1 MTNRIAPDLMGP
13 VIHQWRNEKVMQTK
27 AQDRSRWWILG
38 AMGAILGVIL
48 LDETVVSVALPTIR
62 SELGLSRLDAHWV
75 VNIYLLVLACFAGAA
90 GRLGDILGIRV
101 LLSAGLLIFGL
112 SSALGGFAESG
123 LALLTARAVQGIG
136 AALIFPLSMVVL
148 IQSFDEKERGLALGL
163 YGGIGTIFL
172 SLGPL
177 VGGVLTEY
185 LSWRWIFWV
194 NPPIVL
200 TVAAIVWTCWRDP
213 PHMPELGFDWKG
225 LLLLVP
231 GLAALVFGIM
241 EGPDRGWSQPEV
253 VVALCAGFAA
263 LTLFVRVEQSFQTP
277 LVAISLFSNPGF
289 AASNMILFTA
299 QFGKIALFVFGASYF
314 QTKLGYSPLAAGAAL
329 LPIAFPQIFV
339 APLAGKVADK
349 YGTRGPSLTG
359 TALGTFAILLVA
371 LGMHLEITAPIY
383 AGYVLWGCCVPFLF
397 VPPRRAIMLA
407 VPQNLHGQ
415 ASGISMTF
423 QLLGGTVGMALGSSV
438 YALSSSYTMVFGLVA
453 GFAACVLAYSYASL
467 TEANSPDRAAD

>member
-1 MTNRIAPDLMGP
+1 
-13 VIHQWRNEKVMQTK
+13 MQTK

-62 SELGLSRLDAHWV
+62 DELHLSRLDAHWV

-90 GRLGDILGIRV
+90 GRLGDILGVRI

-112 SSALGGFAESG
+112 SSALGGFAEDG
-123 LALLTARAVQGIG
+123 FALLTARAVQGIG
-136 AALIFPLSMVVL
+136 AALIFPLSMVIL

-163 YGGIGTIFL
+163 YGGIGTVFL

-177 VGGVLTEY
+177 VGGVLTEF

-194 NPPIVL
+194 NPPVVL
-200 TVAAIVWTCWRDP
+200 AVAAITWTFWRDP
-213 PHMPELGFDWKG
+213 PHLSERGFDWKG
-225 LLLLVP
+225 LVLLVP

-241 EGPDRGWSQPEV
+241 EGPDRGWVQPEV
-253 VVALCAGFAA
+253 LAALIAGLAA
-263 LTLFVRVEQSFQTP
+263 LTLFVRIERRIPTP
-277 LVAISLFSNPGF
+277 LIAVTLFANPGF
-289 AASNMILFTA
+289 AAANMILFTA

-314 QTKLGYSPLAAGAAL
+314 QTKLGFSPLAAGAAL

-339 APLAGKVADK
+339 APMAGKVADK
-349 YGTRGPSLTG
+349 FGTRGPSLTG
-359 TALGTFAILLVA
+359 TALGTVAILLIA
-371 LGMHLEITAPIY
+371 LGMHQDVTALIY
-383 AGYVLWGCCVPFLF
+383 TGYILWGCCVPFLF
-397 VPPRRAIMLA
+397 VPPRRAIMSS
-407 VPQNLHGQ
+407 VSQDLHGQ

-438 YALSSSYTMVFGLVA
+438 FAITNSYPLVFCFVA
-453 GFAACVLAYSYASL
+453 GFAACVLAYSFASL
-467 TEANSPDRAAD
+467 AEARPSGRASG

>member
-1 MTNRIAPDLMGP
+1 MTNGPAPDLMGS
-13 VIHQWRNEKVMQTK
+13 VIHQRWDEKPMQTK

-62 SELGLSRLDAHWV
+62 AELNLSRLDAHWV

-101 LLSAGLLIFGL
+101 LLSVGLLIFGL

-123 LALLTARAVQGIG
+123 LALLTARAVQGVG

-163 YGGIGTIFL
+163 YGGIGTVFL

-177 VGGVLTEY
+177 VGGILTEY

-200 TVAAIVWTCWRDP
+200 AVAAIAWAYWRDP
-213 PHMPELGFDWKG
+213 PHQPELRFDWKG

-241 EGPDRGWSQPEV
+241 EGPDRGWTQPEV
-253 VVALCAGFAA
+253 IMALLAGFVALA
-263 LTLFVRVEQSFQTP
+263 LFVRVEQRIQTP
-277 LVAISLFSNPGF
+277 LIAISLFAKPGF

-314 QTKLGYSPLAAGAAL
+314 QTKLGFSPLAAGAAL

-339 APLAGKVADK
+339 APLAGKVADRF
-349 YGTRGPSLTG
+349 GTRGPSLTG
-359 TALGTFAILLVA
+359 TALGTLAIVLVA
-371 LGMHLEITAPIY
+371 LGMHLEVTAPIF

-397 VPPRRAIMLA
+397 VPPRRTIMLA
-407 VPQNLHGQ
+407 VPQDLHGQ

-438 YALSSSYTMVFGLVA
+438 YALSNSYTTVFGFVA

-467 TEANSPDRAAD
+467 TEAKIPGRATK

>member
-1 MTNRIAPDLMGP
+1 
-13 VIHQWRNEKVMQTK
+13 MQTK

-62 SELGLSRLDAHWV
+62 AELNLSRLDAHWV

-101 LLSAGLLIFGL
+101 LLSVGLLIFGL

-123 LALLTARAVQGIG
+123 LALLTARAVQGVG

-163 YGGIGTIFL
+163 YGGIGTVFL

-177 VGGVLTEY
+177 VGGILTEY

-200 TVAAIVWTCWRDP
+200 AVAAIALAYWRDP
-213 PHMPELGFDWKG
+213 PHQPELGFDWKG

-241 EGPDRGWSQPEV
+241 EGPDRGWAQPEV
-253 VVALCAGFAA
+253 IMALLVGLSA
-263 LTLFVRVEQSFQTP
+263 LALFVQVERRIRTP
-277 LVAISLFSNPGF
+277 LIVISLFAKPGF

-314 QTKLGYSPLAAGAAL
+314 QTKLGFSPLVAGAAL

-339 APLAGKVADK
+339 APLAGKVADRF
-349 YGTRGPSLTG
+349 GTRGPSLTG
-359 TALGTFAILLVA
+359 IALGTLAIVLVA
-371 LGMHLEITAPIY
+371 LGMHLDVTAPIF

-397 VPPRRAIMLA
+397 VPPRRTIMLA
-407 VPQNLHGQ
+407 VPQDLHGQ

-438 YALSSSYTMVFGLVA
+438 YALSNSYTMVFGFVA

-467 TEANSPDRAAD
+467 TEAKIPGRATK

>member
-1 MTNRIAPDLMGP
+1 
-13 VIHQWRNEKVMQTK
+13 MQTK

-62 SELGLSRLDAHWV
+62 AELNLSRLDAHWV

-101 LLSAGLLIFGL
+101 LLSAGLMIFGL
-112 SSALGGFAESG
+112 ASALGGFAETG
-123 LALLTARAVQGIG
+123 LALLTARAVQGFG

-148 IQSFDEKERGLALGL
+148 IQSFDEKERGLVLGL
-163 YGGIGTIFL
+163 YGGIGTVFL

-200 TVAAIVWTCWRDP
+200 AVAAIAWAYWRDP
-213 PHMPELGFDWKG
+213 PHQPEVGFDWKG

-241 EGPDRGWSQPEV
+241 EGPDRGWTQPEV
-253 VVALCAGFAA
+253 IMALLMGLSA
-263 LTLFVRVEQSFQTP
+263 LALFVRVERRIQTP
-277 LVAISLFSNPGF
+277 LIAISLFAKPGF

-314 QTKLGYSPLAAGAAL
+314 QTKLGFSPLAAGAAL

-339 APLAGKVADK
+339 APMAGKVADRF
-349 YGTRGPSLTG
+349 GTRGPSLTG
-359 TALGTFAILLVA
+359 TALGTLAIVLVA
-371 LGMHLEITAPIY
+371 LGMHLEVTAPIY
-383 AGYVLWGCCVPFLF
+383 TGYILWGCCVPFLF

-407 VPQNLHGQ
+407 VPQELRGQ

-438 YALSSSYTMVFGLVA
+438 YALSNSYTMVFGFVA

-467 TEANSPDRAAD
+467 TETKSPGRASN